1 MRTYTTNTTHH
12 EGFSGNSNYH
22 YMKITAEDNFVWK
35 LVTQEQAEFI
45 FSLELFP
52 LYALYNDDS
61 ESLIETFDEIKA
73 IFENGD
79 SIGIEV
85 GFIKTDKL

>member
-1 MRTYTTNTTHH
+1 
-12 EGFSGNSNYH
+12 
-22 YMKITAEDNFVWK
+22 MKITAEDNFVWK

>member
-1 MRTYTTNTTHH
+1 
-12 EGFSGNSNYH
+12 
-22 YMKITAEDNFVWK
+22 MKITQDNFIWK

-52 LYALYNDDS
+52 LYALYGDES
-61 ESLIETFDEIKA
+61 ESLIETFDEIKT

-79 SIGIEV
+79 SVGIEV
-85 GFIKTDKL
+85 GFIKNEKL